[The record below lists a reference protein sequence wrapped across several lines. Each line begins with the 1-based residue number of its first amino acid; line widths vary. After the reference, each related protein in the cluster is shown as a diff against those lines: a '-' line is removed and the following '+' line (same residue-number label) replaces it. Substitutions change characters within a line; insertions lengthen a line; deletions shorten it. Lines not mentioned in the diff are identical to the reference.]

1 MVSKTKQNET
11 KQNKTKQNKT
21 KQKQNKSKNKNFY
34 KNIKIFY
41 CNIIQL
47 LLSIVNTI
55 SSGCPFICL
64 KSYVLMYGFK

>member
-1 MVSKTKQNET
+1 MVNKSKTKQNKA
-11 KQNKTKQNKT
+11 KQNKTKEKY
-21 KQKQNKSKNKNFY
+21 KNKNFY

-41 CNIIQL
+41 CHIIQL